1 MLLSTKN
8 ITSVKSRIY
17 GIESREKFHLKYYR
31 CQRADL
37 FHCRSNYITRYFYF
51 SMHQGIKAFRHTKLT
66 KGGGFFFEK
75 FTTFSEE
82 IGEKKRIARS
92 NISGQITV
100 ANNASRRKVLSHCS
114 YWPVACFR
122 VCLRC
127 IQLHDDSMTNSLC
140 SYETDENKGIATI
153 DVSSR
158 WFSESKAGFSEFSSL
173 TRRCWFRII
182 LTAISFNDIARKV
195 YFMIKKNYL
204 IKNNLKLTRT

>member
-1 MLLSTKN
+1 MPKN
-8 ITSVKSRIY
+8 RSFSSPIELYNAIFLFLNASGYKSFPAHEAY
-17 GIESREKFHLKYYR
+17 
-31 CQRADL
+31 QRRG
-37 FHCRSNYITRYFYF
+37 F
-51 SMHQGIKAFRHTKLT
+51 
-66 KGGGFFFEK
+66 FFFEK
-75 FTTFSEE
+75 FTTFSVE
-82 IGEKKRIARS
+82 IGEKKRIVRS

-195 YFMIKKNYL
+195 YFMIKK
-204 IKNNLKLTRT
+204 KLFDKKQFEVDTIVVDFV

>member
-1 MLLSTKN
+1 MPKN
-8 ITSVKSRIY
+8 RSFSSPIELYNAIFLFLNASGYKSFPAHEAY
-17 GIESREKFHLKYYR
+17 
-31 CQRADL
+31 QR
-37 FHCRSNYITRYFYF
+37 R
-51 SMHQGIKAFRHTKLT
+51 
-66 KGGGFFFEK
+66 GFFFWKIYHFFRGNRRE
-75 FTTFSEE
+75 
-82 IGEKKRIARS
+82 KRIVRS

-173 TRRCWFRII
+173 TRPCWFRII

-195 YFMIKKNYL
+195 YFMIKKKT
-204 IKNNLKLTRT
+204 IW

>member
-1 MLLSTKN
+1 MPKN
-8 ITSVKSRIY
+8 RSFSSPIELYNAIFLFLNASGYKSFPAHEAY
-17 GIESREKFHLKYYR
+17 
-31 CQRADL
+31 QRRG
-37 FHCRSNYITRYFYF
+37 F
-51 SMHQGIKAFRHTKLT
+51 
-66 KGGGFFFEK
+66 FFFEK
-75 FTTFSEE
+75 FTTFSVE
-82 IGEKKRIARS
+82 IGEKKRIVRS

-153 DVSSR
+153 DVFSR

-204 IKNNLKLTRT
+204 IKNNLKLTRS